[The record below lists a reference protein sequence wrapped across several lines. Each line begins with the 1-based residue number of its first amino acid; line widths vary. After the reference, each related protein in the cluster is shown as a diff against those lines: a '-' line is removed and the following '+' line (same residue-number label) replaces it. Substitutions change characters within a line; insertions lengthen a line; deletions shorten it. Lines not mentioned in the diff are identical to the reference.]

1 MVLAIHILLV
11 LFKLSLWV
19 FKFITVPYKQL
30 SRFLIYLLIS
40 YSYSGI
46 IVAVEYYWNK
56 FLELL
61 ISLISWTK
69 SNPVVS

>member
-11 LFKLSLWV
+11 LFKLFLRV